1 MIKYFCDYCGKQ
13 LQEREELKIRVP
25 IPVERS
31 SLIGGGWHCVSQDQ
45 LIGEECAN
53 KIAERL
59 VDL

>member
-1 MIKYFCDYCGKQ
+1 MTKYFCDYCGKQ
-13 LQEREELKIRVP
+13 LQEREGQKIRVP

-31 SLIGGGWHCVSQDQ
+31 PLIGGGWHCISQDQ
-45 LIGEECAN
+45 LVCEECAS